1 MGKIVGE
8 YKEFYKQIPK
18 KGRGKQMKKVSIFT
32 TSLMGILFIFPLELS
47 GQKKINRIINDIS
60 NDKLQFEVAK
70 IGTTR
75 FVDSVVVTTPKYL
88 AFVDSVNFESLA
100 NRDKNKLINRL
111 VPMLT
116 DSTKDWYANVLLYQL
131 TQKDASSLIVV
142 ENRNEWIEKSKD
154 NDLNYW
160 KSYFDKQRKFQ

>member
-1 MGKIVGE
+1 
-8 YKEFYKQIPK
+8 
-18 KGRGKQMKKVSIFT
+18 MKKVSIFT

-116 DSTKDWYANVLLYQL
+116 DSTKDWYTNVLLYQL

-154 NDLNYW
+154 DDLNYW